1 MKLLEINYLM
11 IKIANINYLDN
22 INKIINIFNKV

>member
-11 IKIANINYLDN
+11 IKIVNLNYLDN